1 MNTNLTRNSI
11 QKLARRLS
19 LFLILLLILPRESNA
34 QYGWNFRYLTDKTTH
49 WGHLASGDTLAI
61 ARLRF
66 SKSIVTDPTEYH
78 LTNFG
83 IRPLTN
89 HASTWL
95 VQRLQLWM
103 DDGDSKFTAAD
114 SLLLTLNPGEI
125 PLQSI
130 PTYSI
135 SIATDITLA
144 DNQMLFIV
152 AIMPDWQDDDP
163 ENIEVDTSS
172 AGPDGIWFSVVDSLG
187 DLTVTPD
194 VSKNLNAYTIKYFPI
209 RAVNLPLTVRNPS
222 PTSAENDSSKLNM
235 FYPGFI
241 SRNGSE
247 AAKQQ
252 RLDDQS
258 LTATVYLPT
267 EFSGSDHK
275 IESAEFDFGFDN
287 TILELTSLEFGDVWG
302 ASAFFYV
309 SDTLYSIDQAITGLP
324 NYTVYHFAAALND
337 AATDTTTY
345 RSFNSDTA
353 TLALLNFKLL
363 KPGISPVFI
372 MNEDIRDHFGIRYH
386 TYRSLQN
393 YADEDL
399 SPTTGRYD
407 AWAKFVLGDWTH
419 STGGRKAGL
428 DDFGDGRITA
438 EDITLFSNYIWLNSD
453 DDQWYDRFD
462 IGSAASHDPDE
473 IISDDTTNFYD
484 LMVVAKNY
492 NRTNSGAFSQK
503 IAVTPQPRTVELVQE
518 VGNSTR
524 YILKISDAVRL
535 NAVHARLHFDPQQTV
550 LVNVEALTN
559 TGSNP
564 LLLYPD
570 EPIADGILDLN
581 LFRLDSALG
590 IEDQIV
596 QITLQSIDGNV
607 SQLILD
613 SLEIRGTDWE
623 SETYQTGDASAPV
636 TTPNDPRL
644 LTCYPNPF
652 NNSTRINY
660 HIPSSAAGLVRLTI
674 FDLLGHRI
682 KTLVNQPLESGY
694 YSLIWD
700 GNSEDDLPLSSG
712 VYILQLNAPSLRRTH
727 KIILLR

>member
-1 MNTNLTRNSI
+1 M
-11 QKLARRLS
+11 
-19 LFLILLLILPRESNA
+19 PRESNA

-89 HASTWL
+89 HTSTWF
-95 VQRLQLWM
+95 VHRLQLWM
-103 DDGDSKFTAAD
+103 DNGDSKFTSAD

-130 PTYSI
+130 PTYSV
-135 SIATDITLA
+135 SVATDITLI

-152 AIMPDWQDDDP
+152 AVMPDWQNEDP

-187 DLTVTPD
+187 DLTVTPN
-194 VSKNLNAYTIKYFPI
+194 VSKNLNAYTVKYFPI
-209 RAVNLPLTVRNPS
+209 QAVNLPLTVRNPS
-222 PTSAENDSSKLNM
+222 PTSAEDDSSKLNM
-235 FYPGFI
+235 FYPGFL

-258 LTATVYLPT
+258 FSAVVYLPN

-309 SDTLYSIDQAITGLP
+309 SDTLYSIDQAITGSP
-324 NYTVYHFAAALND
+324 NYSVYHFAVSLND

-345 RSFNSDTA
+345 RFYNSDTA
-353 TLALLNFKLL
+353 TLAFLNFKLL
-363 KPGISPVFI
+363 KPGISPLFI
-372 MNEDIRDHFGIRYH
+372 MNENIRDHYGIRYH

-393 YADEDL
+393 YADENL
-399 SPTTGRYD
+399 SPTTERYD

-428 DDFGDGRITA
+428 DDFGDGYITI

-462 IGSAASHDPDE
+462 IGAAASHDPDE
-473 IISDDTTNFYD
+473 IIPDDTTNFYD

-492 NRTNSGAFSQK
+492 NRTNNGAFNQK
-503 IAVTPQPRTVELVQE
+503 ITVTPQPRAVELVPE
-518 VGNSTR
+518 IGNNTR
-524 YILKISDAVRL
+524 YTLKISDADRL
-535 NAVHARLHFDPQQTV
+535 QAVHAYLHFDPLRTT
-550 LVNVEALTN
+550 LVDVEALTN
-559 TGSNP
+559 SGSNP
-564 LLLYPD
+564 LLLYPA
-570 EPIADGILDLN
+570 ELTADGILDLN
-581 LFRLDSALG
+581 LFRLDGALG
-590 IEDQIV
+590 VDDQIV
-596 QITLQSIDGNV
+596 QIALQSIDGNGV
-607 SQLILD
+607 QLILD
-613 SLEIRGTDWE
+613 SLDIRGTNWE
-623 SETYQTGDASAPV
+623 SETYQTGDASGPATFP
-636 TTPNDPRL
+636 DDLCL
-644 LTCYPNPF
+644 LACYPNPF

-660 HIPSSAAGLVRLTI
+660 HIPPSAAGPVHLKI

-682 KTLVNQPLESGY
+682 KTLVNQPLESGP
-694 YSLIWD
+694 YSLIWNGSNED
-700 GNSEDDLPLSSG
+700 GNPLSSG
-712 VYILQLNAPSLRRTH
+712 IYFLQLSAPNLRRTQ